1 MSTSMYY
8 RATKGVLVL
17 SRNISNI
24 LKGKCKKWEQKY
36 EIVFNDLNFI
46 IFFQGMIPMTFATIE
61 IGSNAVRMIV
71 GELRDSCELCVI
83 ERWSAHLRLG
93 DAVFKRGK
101 ISENLFQKLKHT
113 IQGMLGEIQKFPQ
126 VKVTL
131 SATSAM
137 REAKNRDEVVA
148 RIKSLVGYPI
158 KILSGTEESQC
169 LLDGIKSFL
178 SPSLFQNYPL
188 KQTVLADLGG
198 GSLEISLPKSA
209 RCLNGN
215 ETDSL
220 YSFAIG
226 TLKLRKM
233 DNPVQELESSFA
245 EKLLQLEQD
254 CSAIHEDRSHLI
266 LTGGNAKTFA
276 RLFPLFS
283 ANLQSEKSSA
293 IQTKNWLSMD
303 WSEFKSIEQ
312 ILQKESPAEQIERWK
327 LRPQQTEVFNAAL
340 AVFKIIG
347 SKLGTKQ
354 LSIPFFGLKESLLLG
369 LVSAEIEQ
377 PLDGI
382 TLIQTYGP
390 PKKYKI

>member
-1 MSTSMYY
+1 M
-8 RATKGVLVL
+8 
-17 SRNISNI
+17 
-24 LKGKCKKWEQKY
+24 GKCKKWVQKY
-36 EIVFNDLNFI
+36 EIVFDDLNFFT
-46 IFFQGMIPMTFATIE
+46 FFQAMIPKTFAAIE
-61 IGSNAVRMIV
+61 IGSNAVRVII
-71 GELRDSCELCVI
+71 GELRSSCELCVI

-93 DAVFKRGK
+93 EAVFECGK
-101 ISENLFQKLKHT
+101 ISENLFQQLQQT

-137 REAKNRDEVVA
+137 REAKNCDEVVA
-148 RIKSLVGYPI
+148 RIKSLVGYPL

-178 SPSLFQNYPL
+178 SPSLLLNYPL

-209 RCLNGN
+209 KYLRSNN
-215 ETDSL
+215 TDFL

-226 TLKLRKM
+226 TLRLCKM

-245 EKLLQLEQD
+245 ENLLQLEQV
-254 CSAIHEDRSHLI
+254 CLANHEDRSHLI

-303 WSEFKSIEQ
+303 WSEFKSLEQ
-312 ILQKESPAEQIERWK
+312 ILQKVPS
-327 LRPQQTEVFNAAL
+327 
-340 AVFKIIG
+340 G
-347 SKLGTKQ
+347 
-354 LSIPFFGLKESLLLG
+354 
-369 LVSAEIEQ
+369 
-377 PLDGI
+377 
-382 TLIQTYGP
+382 
-390 PKKYKI
+390 

>member
-1 MSTSMYY
+1 M
-8 RATKGVLVL
+8 
-17 SRNISNI
+17 

-46 IFFQGMIPMTFATIE
+46 IFIQEMIPMNFATIE

-137 REAKNRDEVVA
+137 REAKNRDEVVS

-178 SPSLFQNYPL
+178 STSLFQNYPL

-283 ANLQSEKSSA
+283 INLQSEKSST
-293 IQTKNWLSMD
+293 IQTKIWLSMD

-312 ILQKESPAEQIERWK
+312 VLQKESPAEQIERWK